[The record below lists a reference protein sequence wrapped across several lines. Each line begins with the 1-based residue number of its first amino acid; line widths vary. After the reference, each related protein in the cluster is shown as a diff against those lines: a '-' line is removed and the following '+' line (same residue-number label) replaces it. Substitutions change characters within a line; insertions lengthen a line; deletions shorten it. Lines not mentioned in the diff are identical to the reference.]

1 MNNCPRTFWLVSF
14 LFPPSLDHSYVILCN
29 IFLAQI
35 LASIAVLP
43 LYMCHLLTQTHK
55 KNLPSLLFFPPH
67 SATPDIACTHGSI
80 SFQQAD
86 LEDCVRVCAVVS
98 AWRVNRM
105 MSKRRASNLI
115 KKEIKVDVCY
125 FQLRHSAAICQSQ
138 RCDCFGPT
146 VIHCL
151 SKY

>member
-1 MNNCPRTFWLVSF
+1 MVHCHFNGHIVS
-14 LFPPSLDHSYVILCN
+14 
-29 IFLAQI
+29 
-35 LASIAVLP
+35 
-43 LYMCHLLTQTHK
+43 MCV
-55 KNLPSLLFFPPH
+55 S
-67 SATPDIACTHGSI
+67 
-80 SFQQAD
+80 
-86 LEDCVRVCAVVS
+86 VCAVVS
-98 AWRVNRM
+98 ALRVNRM

-125 FQLRHSAAICQSQ
+125 FQLRHSTAICQSQ